1 MDWINIYFEWAFWI
15 EATALGLMAIAELA
29 NYAPVIS
36 FSSSKGYRLV
46 IIPEKADKRV
56 LQGYLEAIEH
66 TLREHESR
74 IVNIKARMKPLI
86 AAKKDIEALIEKE
99 G

>member
-36 FSSSKGYRLV
+36 FS
-46 IIPEKADKRV
+46 
-56 LQGYLEAIEH
+56 
-66 TLREHESR
+66 RE
-74 IVNIKARMKPLI
+74 
-86 AAKKDIEALIEKE
+86 
-99 G
+99 